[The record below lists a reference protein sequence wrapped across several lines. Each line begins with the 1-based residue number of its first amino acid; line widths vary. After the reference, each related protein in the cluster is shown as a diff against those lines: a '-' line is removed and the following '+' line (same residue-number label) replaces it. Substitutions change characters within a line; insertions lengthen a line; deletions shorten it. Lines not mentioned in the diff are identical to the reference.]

1 MRIET
6 TLIVIVLLLILA
18 SITRLA
24 LMSVVEMMLSLL
36 VYPIGMIS

>member
-18 SITRLA
+18 GITRLA
-24 LMSVVEMMLSLL
+24 LMSVIEMMTSLL